1 MAEINMC
8 PTTEWMQAKYD
19 EMNHLLFGGRLG
31 DCILKPFTSGKGAN
45 GRTLGWFKITNTN
58 VKYEG
63 SSRRMFVRNPNN
75 ILERIYVNRGNFVDT
90 CKPCIELNANYTW
103 SENAMVTT
111 LVHEMCHYYTY
122 MNGLVP
128 LQGHG
133 REFKSIGQIVSAK
146 SNGMFTIQRLASAEQ
161 MSEMTLD
168 ADIKAKNDARIAN
181 KKSKLSAIIV
191 KRQNGAC
198 QLTTTSSDAVINTI
212 LNYAKPRNYKYVI
225 KSNDS
230 NLIDL
235 LYSKGYRN
243 NMRTY
248 RFWDITNTNFIN
260 DLKNYD
266 LTVLYGNMTEKVD
279 IIVNNILTKLLK
291 EEDLEDD
298 VMDIDPTMNLG
309 LASPIEMLG

>member
-1 MAEINMC
+1 MR

-19 EMNHLLFGGRLG
+19 EMNRLLFNGRLG
-31 DCILKPFTSGKGAN
+31 DCILRPFTSGKGAS
-45 GRTLGWFKITNTN
+45 GRTLGWFKITNMN

-133 REFKSIGQIVSAK
+133 REFREIGQLVSAR
-146 SNGMFTIQRLASAEQ
+146 SNGMITIQRLASAEQ
-161 MSEMTLD
+161 KSEMTLD
-168 ADIKAKNDARIAN
+168 ADIKAKNDARLAN
-181 KKSKLSAIIV
+181 KKSKISAIIV
-191 KRQNGAC
+191 KKRDNTYN
-198 QLTTTSSDAVINTI
+198 LTTTSSDAVINTI
-212 LNYAKPRNYKYVI
+212 LSYAKPRGYKFVL

-230 NLIDL
+230 NFIDL
-235 LYSKGYRN
+235 LFSKGYN
-243 NMRTY
+243 KNMRTY
-248 RFWDITNTNFIN
+248 RFWDITNKDFVNGL
-260 DLKNYD
+260 DNYE
-266 LTVLYGNMTEKVD
+266 TEVLYGSMNEKVD
-279 IIVNNILTKLLK
+279 IIVNNILSKLLK
-291 EEDLEDD
+291 EEDLEND

>member
-1 MAEINMC
+1 MADINMR

-19 EMNHLLFGGRLG
+19 EMNHLLFNGRLG
-31 DCILKPFTSGKGAN
+31 DCILRPFTSGKGAN
-45 GRTLGWFKITNTN
+45 GRTLGWFKITNMN

-133 REFKSIGQIVSAK
+133 REFREIGQLVSAR

-161 MSEMTLD
+161 KSEMTLD
-168 ADIKAKNDARIAN
+168 ADIKAKNDARLAN
-181 KKSKLSAIIV
+181 KKSKISAIIV
-191 KRQNGAC
+191 KRRDNTYN
-198 QLTTTSSDAVINTI
+198 LTTTSSDAVINTI
-212 LNYAKPRNYKYVI
+212 LSYAKPRGYKFVL

-230 NLIDL
+230 NFIDL
-235 LYSKGYRN
+235 LFSKGYN
-243 NMRTY
+243 KNMRTY
-248 RFWDITNTNFIN
+248 RFWDITNKDFVD
-260 DLKNYD
+260 DLGNYE
-266 LTVLYGNMTEKVD
+266 TEVLYGSMNEKVD
-279 IIVNNILTKLLK
+279 IIVNNILSKLLK
-291 EEDLEDD
+291 EEDLEND